1 MISDPSRRLQL
12 AQSLGR
18 APYVALTTYRKDGT
32 PVSTPMQVVPRGEF
46 LFFWTRADSGKVK
59 RLNRDQVVRV
69 AACTVRGKPTGPSFV
84 GIGRVLTGGAEEMA
98 RELMLYK
105 YGAKMKWSL
114 RLQRLFGKND
124 ERVAIQVTL
133 EPELDDHDD
142 SPALRD

>member
-1 MISDPSRRLQL
+1 MISDPSRRMHL
-12 AQSLGR
+12 AQALGR

-46 LFFWTRADSGKVK
+46 LFFWTRAESGKVK

-69 AACTVRGKPTGPSFV
+69 AACTVRGKTTGPSFV
-84 GIGRVLTGGAEEMA
+84 GIGRVLTGGAEEMV

-114 RLQRLFGKND
+114 RVQRLFGKKD